1 MPIDPTTRPDHGPD
15 PAENQTESV
24 SDKSPV
30 DPNRLS
36 EQGDEAAT
44 AAFRDEGAYSGGDF
58 AGGHVII

>member
-1 MPIDPTTRPDHGPD
+1 MPIDPTTRPDQGPD

-24 SDKSPV
+24 SDESPV
-30 DPNRLS
+30 DPDRFS
-36 EQGDEAAT
+36 ERGEEAEN